1 MSQPRSVTREIG
13 TAFAVLAIYLL
24 TILAPLHHAR
34 ASQLAFQDLG
44 YTALESGWVLCTAA
58 DDGSRQDRDIHVA
71 KCPATGAG
79 KPDILAPDL
88 AATSLDRRAG
98 FVAAPLFMAVAVVTP
113 FAIASPSGPRAP
125 PALV

>member
-1 MSQPRSVTREIG
+1 MHQPRSMTREIG

-34 ASQLAFQDLG
+34 ASQMALQELG
-44 YTALESGWVLCTAA
+44 YSTLESGWVLCSAVETG
-58 DDGSRQDRDIHVA
+58 DEDRDVLIA
-71 KCPATGAG
+71 KCPAAGIG
-79 KPDILAPDL
+79 KPDVLPPALAVI
-88 AATSLDRRAG
+88 ALDHDAS
-98 FVAAPLFMAVAVVTP
+98 FVAAPLSLASATVTP